1 MTLTKVKKL
10 KYIIFKICNLY
21 IMDINNIKNNKVK
34 LTEESTLLTFTKV
47 KRLIENQKQSF
58 LVITLN
64 CYAKQKYESDSKQ
77 SN

>member
-1 MTLTKVKKL
+1 
-10 KYIIFKICNLY
+10 
-21 IMDINNIKNNKVK
+21 MDINNIKNNKVK

-64 CYAKQKYESDSKQ
+64 CYAKQKYESDSNQLFISYDFFLRKLH
-77 SN
+77 